1 MESRVLRASSKT
13 LHLHLAKMPWLN
25 RHLAKE
31 AASCDILVPN
41 PKYTGLFSK
50 SRPKNHLSWGAC
62 LLWKSS
68 FLWEL
73 LSKLV
78 MRRGLR
84 QPLCIPEDSMSCST
98 RSWWLP
104 QLLIRARFSCLSQ
117 VGHTR
122 RQEVRPGTFTS
133 LSHSCLLTVRLTF
146 SADKDISARQDTL

>member
-50 SRPKNHLSWGAC
+50 SRPKNHLSWAAC

-68 FLWEL
+68 SLREL

-78 MRRGLR
+78 MRRGLMR
-84 QPLCIPEDSMSCST
+84 RVSASQKTWCHAQPGAGGFP
-98 RSWWLP
+98 
-104 QLLIRARFSCLSQ
+104 SCLSEPGFPACHKWATQ
-117 VGHTR
+117 GGRRWDQALSPLSAIAASWQSGWHFQLTR
-122 RQEVRPGTFTS
+122 T
-133 LSHSCLLTVRLTF
+133 
-146 SADKDISARQDTL
+146 